1 MKLFKKIL
9 VTVFFTLSL
18 SAAAI
23 AEDDLVVMQKMA
35 DAFGLI
41 SIEETKAIALETK
54 PGVVDEIELDS
65 IGNGGGWKYEV
76 ELYDE
81 QGREWEIDIH
91 AKTGQIIKVKIGD

>member
-1 MKLFKKIL
+1 MKLLNKIL

-18 SAAAI
+18 STAAI
-23 AEDDLVVMQKMA
+23 AEDDPVIMQKMI

-41 SIEETKAIALETK
+41 SIEEAKAIALETK
-54 PGVVDEIELDS
+54 PGVVKEIELDS
-65 IGNGGGWKYEV
+65 VGNGGGWKYEV

-91 AKTGQIIKVKIGD
+91 AKTGEVFKVEIDD